1 MAEILL
7 VHGAWHGPWCWQDFA
22 ERMRQAGHDVRC
34 VLLRDHD
41 RPSGRIWHR
50 VTDYVNDLERA
61 AELARSPP
69 ILVGHSLGGL
79 IVQKYLERRPA
90 RGAVLMASLPTGGAW
105 SVCWRLLRRYPL
117 TFLRANLSL
126 SLRPFITRAEL
137 VRELFFTAERPL
149 GPVRD
154 FMKRLRD
161 ESYLAFLDAIFFAL
175 PRPER
180 VSTPMLVLGAERDGF
195 LTVRDVE
202 RTAQAYGTT
211 AEIFPMGH
219 DMMLETGW
227 TSVAD
232 RIATWAST
240 IDGRLAAGQ
249 ASFGR

>member
-1 MAEILL
+1 MTEILL
-7 VHGAWHGPWCWQDFA
+7 VHGAWHGPWCWEPFV
-22 ERMRQAGHDVRC
+22 ERVRQAGHSVRC

-41 RPSGRIWHR
+41 RASGRIWHR
-50 VTDYVNDLERA
+50 VSDYVDDLQRA
-61 AELARSPP
+61 AELTRRPP

-79 IVQKYLERRPA
+79 VVQKYLERRPA
-90 RGAVLMASLPTGGAW
+90 AGAVLMASLPPGGAA

-117 TFLRANLSL
+117 TFIRANLCL

-137 VRELFFTAERPL
+137 VRELFFTSERPL
-149 GPVRD
+149 EPMRG
-154 FMKRLRD
+154 FMSRLRD

-180 VSTPMLVLGAERDGF
+180 VRTPMLVLGAAHDGF

-202 RTAQAYGTT
+202 RTAQAYGNT

-219 DMMLETGW
+219 DMMLDKGW

-232 RIATWAST
+232 RIAAWASA
-240 IDGRLAAGQ
+240 IDARQ
-249 ASFGR
+249 DVE